1 MYISSDRTFGRSFTI
16 LLALSFILA
25 GLSGVI
31 FLLVAPESR
40 TGNFWIS
47 FWAILFTL
55 VLSFAYLIFHVVTGR
70 DSFAPVPL
78 MMGLS
83 TTLTVYSLFVLGDVL
98 FSLFYP
104 RLSSEVYLA
113 SHVTGFVV
121 LVGGGGIMTL
131 LSLTAK
137 EADMN
142 ASLKRSRL
150 FVQRTRLGS
159 LVDELGLSPF
169 SKQASE
175 LIASLKNLRGT
186 IESKDPS
193 APGGVEI
200 EELLVL
206 AVDEVERKARHFMAA
221 GSVEERDALLA
232 DAAILVEKAF
242 NALHRRE
249 GVQEAE

>member
-1 MYISSDRTFGRSFTI
+1 
-16 LLALSFILA
+16 
-25 GLSGVI
+25 
-31 FLLVAPESR
+31 
-40 TGNFWIS
+40 
-47 FWAILFTL
+47 
-55 VLSFAYLIFHVVTGR
+55 
-70 DSFAPVPL
+70 
-78 MMGLS
+78 
-83 TTLTVYSLFVLGDVL
+83 
-98 FSLFYP
+98 
-104 RLSSEVYLA
+104 
-113 SHVTGFVV
+113 
-121 LVGGGGIMTL
+121 
-131 LSLTAK
+131 
-137 EADMN
+137 
-142 ASLKRSRL
+142 
-150 FVQRTRLGS
+150 VQRTRLGS

>member
-25 GLSGVI
+25 G
-31 FLLVAPESR
+31 
-40 TGNFWIS
+40 
-47 FWAILFTL
+47 
-55 VLSFAYLIFHVVTGR
+55 
-70 DSFAPVPL
+70 
-78 MMGLS
+78 
-83 TTLTVYSLFVLGDVL
+83 
-98 FSLFYP
+98 
-104 RLSSEVYLA
+104 LSSEVYLA